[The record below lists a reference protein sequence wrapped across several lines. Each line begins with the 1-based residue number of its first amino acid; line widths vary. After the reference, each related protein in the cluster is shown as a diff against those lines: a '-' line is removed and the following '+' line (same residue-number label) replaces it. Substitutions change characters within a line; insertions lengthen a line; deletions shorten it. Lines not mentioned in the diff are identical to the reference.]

1 MRTFTVEGYNWREDF
16 EVDDSVFDNYE
27 DMAFE
32 AMTQAVQVLLAL
44 PGDNGNP
51 PVWHSSCQHVDM
63 SELKRW
69 GDAHPTRGHEDDLMF
84 GWITRAWEEGN
95 ENDAE
100 KTIAA
105 ITEYV
110 LRNAGEHEW
119 ADKMKAGWEK
129 QEKLEDH
136 ELEF

>member
-1 MRTFTVEGYNWREDF
+1 MRTFTVEGLNWREDF
-16 EVDDSVFDNYE
+16 EVDDTLFDNYE

-32 AMTQAVQVLLAL
+32 AMTQAFQVLLAL

-69 GDAHPTRGHEDDLMF
+69 GDAHPTRGHEDDLIF
-84 GWITRAWEEGN
+84 EWVTVAWEKGY
-95 ENDAE
+95 ENNAE

-110 LRNAGEHEW
+110 LKNAGENEW
-119 ADKMKAGWEK
+119 AEKMRISWKKNRE
-129 QEKLEDH
+129 ESR
-136 ELEF
+136 